1 MRPPFLALS
10 FALLLPAIALPDEAT
25 DLRDKALAA
34 AAKDPADL
42 KKFRVHTLKCKAVSH
57 LIAGLEGTF
66 ELAAEWPGKLRA
78 TWDMGSGP
86 TRNAVTDCCLDDQGW
101 RQGTN
106 IPLSDLS
113 LEDLNDMRANTYAV
127 FAATL
132 LTISDAE
139 TKLAPA
145 GRSKVGGDA
154 VVGLKLSRRP
164 WPDITLYFDEK
175 TYLLR
180 KMTYRA
186 RDSGIV
192 VTKEMIF
199 SDHADVAGIKL
210 PTRQTAL
217 VQGKEIYTWKDMEYA
232 FPDKIDPKTFE
243 KP

>member
-1 MRPPFLALS
+1 M
-10 FALLLPAIALPDEAT
+10 
-25 DLRDKALAA
+25 
-34 AAKDPADL
+34 
-42 KKFRVHTLKCKAVSH
+42 
-57 LIAGLEGTF
+57 
-66 ELAAEWPGKLRA
+66 
-78 TWDMGSGP
+78 
-86 TRNAVTDCCLDDQGW
+86 
-101 RQGTN
+101 
-106 IPLSDLS
+106 
-113 LEDLNDMRANTYAV
+113 
-127 FAATL
+127 
-132 LTISDAE
+132 
-139 TKLAPA
+139 
-145 GRSKVGGDA
+145 GGDA